1 MEITVQLPDDLAKQ
15 LGDIANMPRQ
25 FLEAFAIESYRSEK
39 ITRHQLSQLLGLDY
53 WQTDAFLAEHK
64 AKHPYT
70 LADLEVDRAS
80 LRKLD
85 EKRDAK

>member
-1 MEITVQLPDDLAKQ
+1 MEITVQLPDDVAKQ
-15 LGDIANMPRQ
+15 LGDTANMPRQ
-25 FLEAFAIESYRSEK
+25 FLEAFAIERYRLEK

-64 AKHPYT
+64 AKQPYT

-80 LRKLD
+80 LSKL
-85 EKRDAK
+85 RRNGR